1 MKRVIALAF
10 GVVLVASLGVFVYA
24 ATKTVTLRVEGMTYG
39 GCATGIEKAL
49 GATDGVL
56 EARVSFEKG
65 EAWVS
70 YDDRKTTL
78 EKIRSA
84 IVEAGYTVVD
94 GSGAS
99 ASAAPT
105 CCAGKPHSG
114 PGCTMVETADTSSK
128 GLLYSTDLAA
138 LRARFNQDKGRV
150 RLLMLLSPT

>member
-10 GVVLVASLGVFVYA
+10 GVVLVASLGVLVYA
-24 ATKTVTLRVEGMTYG
+24 ATKTATLRVEGMSCG

-49 GATDGVL
+49 RATDGVL

-84 IVEAGYTVVD
+84 IVEAGYTVID
-94 GSGAS
+94 PSGAS
-99 ASAAPT
+99 AGAVPT
-105 CCAGKPHSG
+105 CCAGKPHGG
-114 PGCTMVETADTSSK
+114 PGCSMVETTDTSSK
-128 GLLYSTDLAA
+128 GLPYSTDLEG

-150 RLLMLLSPT
+150 RVLMLLSPT